1 MNLDLSTARRLLAAC
16 AAWLA
21 LGAAAQAPIAP
32 TPLGPIE
39 QPLWLRHPAISPD
52 GRQVAFA
59 YQGSLYLV
67 PAAGGSARL
76 LVGNGH
82 HATRP
87 VWSPDGRLLAYA
99 SDVHGNHDVFVV
111 AAEGGPARRLTT
123 HSAAELPVSF
133 TPDSRA
139 VLFTAARQDSRD
151 NVLFPSRS
159 MPELYQVSVDGGQRP
174 RQLLTTPAL
183 AARFNAAGSQ
193 LLYEDLKGYEDEW
206 RKHQV
211 SPVAR
216 DLWLF
221 DLKSGRHRQLTT
233 WGGED
238 RNPLWSPD
246 ERSVFFLSERS
257 GSFNVWK
264 MPLERPQDAEQ
275 VTRFE
280 RHPVRFLSQ
289 ARDGTLCFGFDG
301 ELYTLAP
308 GAAAPRKLA
317 VQLANPAPPSRIE
330 TLRLSQ
336 GATEMA
342 TSPDGQEVAFAVR
355 GEIFVV
361 STEFGDTRRITSTP
375 GQERSVSFSPDGR
388 RLLFA
393 GEHEGSWNLYEAT
406 LPGSRKDNPY
416 FFAAAQVPVRTLL
429 KNGKENFQPRYSPDG
444 LEVAYLEERTTLKVL
459 NLASGQTRVV
469 LPGAMN
475 YSYADG
481 DQWFEWS
488 PDGRSLLVNFLDRT
502 RWSYEVGLIDAQGKG
517 PLLNLSK
524 SGYEDEHPVFA
535 QGGRMVLWFSDR
547 LGLRG
552 ASGRAHKDAFGM
564 FLTTEAF
571 DRFNLDKAEYAL
583 LKKAE
588 DDEAKAKDDKKDVK
602 KDDKKPETKGG
613 GKADAAKKPGE
624 APAIKLPD
632 PVVVEREGLQDRVV
646 RLTPN
651 SGNLRAAVMT
661 ADGEGVLFV
670 VQTAEAHEL
679 WLNRPRQ
686 KELKKVAAVPAS
698 KPGDD
703 DEDTVILQLDAK
715 GENGFLLAGGNL
727 HKFKVPKGEGEIKL
741 EGLKFSAVMPLDRAA
756 ERAAIFEHV
765 WRQMLKK
772 LYVADMNG
780 VDWAGYRKAYERFL
794 PHIGNNHDL
803 AELLS
808 EMLGELNVS
817 HTGAGYRPRVQ
828 GADSTAALGAFFDEA
843 HGGAGLKLAEIVDGG
858 PLALAR
864 LRLRAGMVIET
875 IDGVA
880 IAAGAEVDSLLNQK
894 AGQRVQLGVFDPAT
908 QRRFEEVVRPIS
920 QREQGELLYQRWVK
934 RMQAMVERLSGGK
947 LGYVHV
953 RGMNDDSYRDV
964 FADVFGRHSD
974 KQGLIV
980 DTRFNGGGNL
990 AQELAMMLS
999 GKRSYEA
1006 LPRGQSIGWEPGNRW
1021 TLPSLVVMG
1030 EANYSDAHLFPWVY
1044 RHLGIGKLLGMPVAG
1059 TGTAVWWETL
1069 QEPAMYFGI
1078 PQVGFRSAKGEWMET
1093 THIEPDIRV
1102 PNAAAGLAAGRDAQ
1116 IEAAVKELLKK

>member
-1 MNLDLSTARRLLAAC
+1 MNLDLSLARRFLAAC

-21 LGAAAQAPIAP
+21 LGAAAQTP

-39 QPLWLRHPAISPD
+39 QPLWLRYPALSPD
-52 GRQVAFA
+52 GRQVAFTF
-59 YQGSLYLV
+59 QGNLYVV

-82 HATRP
+82 HATQP
-87 VWSPDGRLLAYA
+87 VWSPDGRLVAYA
-99 SDVHGNHDVFVV
+99 SDVHGNFDVFVV
-111 AAEGGPARRLTT
+111 AADGGPSRRLTT
-123 HSAAELPVSF
+123 HSAAEQPVSF
-133 TPDSRA
+133 TPDGQA
-139 VLFTAARQDSRD
+139 VLFTAQRLDSRD
-151 NVLFPSRS
+151 NVLFPTRAMS
-159 MPELYQVSVDGGQRP
+159 ELYQVSVAGGQRP

-193 LLYEDLKGYEDEW
+193 LLYEELKGYENEW

-216 DLWLF
+216 DVWLY

-233 WGGED
+233 YGGED

-264 MPLERPQDAEQ
+264 MPLERPEAAEQ
-275 VTRFE
+275 VTRFQGN
-280 RHPVRFLSQ
+280 PVRFLSQ

-308 GAAAPRKLA
+308 GAGAPRKLA
-317 VQLANPAPPSRIE
+317 VQVANPPQPARNEP
-330 TLRLSQ
+330 LRLSQ

-342 TSPDGQEVAFAVR
+342 ASPDGQEVAFVIR
-355 GEIFVV
+355 GEIFVT

-375 GQERSVSFSPDGR
+375 GLERSVSFSPDGR

-393 GEHEGSWNLYEAT
+393 GEHDGSWNLYEAT
-406 LPGSRKDNPY
+406 LPGSRKDHPF

-444 LEVAYLEERTTLKVL
+444 KEVAYLEERTTLKVL

-469 LPGAMN
+469 LPGEMN

-488 PDGRSLLVNFLDRT
+488 PDGRSLLVNFLDRN

-524 SGYEDEHPVFA
+524 SGYEDEHPMFA
-535 QGGRMVLWFSDR
+535 QGGRMVMWFSDR

-552 ASGRAHKDAFGM
+552 TGGRVHKDVFGM
-564 FLTTEAF
+564 FLTREAF
-571 DRFNLDKAEYAL
+571 DRFNLDKAEYTL

-588 DDEAKAKDDKKDVK
+588 DDESKDKDGKKDDKKD
-602 KDDKKPETKGG
+602 DGSKKP
-613 GKADAAKKPGE
+613 ADP
-624 APAIKLPD
+624 PALKLPD

-646 RLTPN
+646 RLTPD

-661 ADGEGVLFV
+661 TDGEGVLFV
-670 VQTAEAHEL
+670 VQTAESFEL

-686 KELKKVAAVPAS
+686 KELKKVGAVPAP
-698 KPGDD
+698 KPGGSEPESVD
-703 DEDTVILQLDAK
+703 LLLDAK
-715 GENGFLLAGGNL
+715 GENGFLLAGGNIQ
-727 HKFKVPKGEGEIKL
+727 KFKLPKGEGEIKL
-741 EGLKFSAVMPLDRAA
+741 EGLKFSAEMRLDRAA
-756 ERAAIFEHV
+756 DRAAIFEHA

-780 VDWAGYRKAYERFL
+780 VDWAHYRKVYEKFL
-794 PHIGNNHDL
+794 PFVGNYHDL

-817 HTGAGYRPRVQ
+817 HTGSGYRPRVQ

-843 HGGAGLKLAEIVDGG
+843 HPGAGLKVAEVIDGG

-880 IAAGAEVDSLLNQK
+880 IAPGAEFDSLLNQK
-894 AGQRVQLGVFDPAT
+894 AGQRVQLGAFDPAT
-908 QRRFEEVVRPIS
+908 QQRFDQVVRPIS
-920 QREQGELLYQRWVK
+920 QGEQGELLYQRWVK

-953 RGMNDDSYRDV
+953 RGMDDDSYRDV

-990 AQELAMMLS
+990 TQELATLLS

-1006 LPRGQSIGWEPGNRW
+1006 LPRGQSLGWEPANRW
-1021 TLPSLVVMG
+1021 NLPSLVVMG

-1059 TGTAVWWETL
+1059 TGTSVWWETL

-1078 PQVGFRSAKGEWMET
+1078 PQVGFRSARGEWMET
-1093 THIEPDIRV
+1093 THVEPDIRV
-1102 PNAAAGLAAGRDAQ
+1102 PNDAAGLAAGRDAQ